1 MSKQTLPTE
10 GRFKVGDMVA
20 LKGKSS
26 GGTLYMF
33 NDTDSLTGTLLGYT
47 NLGAE
52 PTTGVSSSTT
62 GLTTPTDIMAFK
74 VGDRL
79 TIIGADTAGEDLDT
93 TINTIDYEAGT
104 FSSDPSVKTT
114 VTGAIEFSGSSTG
127 YFASMNVPGNDTLI
141 TVPAGGTI
149 SVPILP
155 KRAYVTVH
163 IRNTADSNDRTSLL
177 ITTGY
182 TETAKEQEFDHA
194 PYLDVVVNG
203 FELEITSSYSIDTEL
218 AIALVAVGI

>member
-1 MSKQTLPTE
+1 
-10 GRFKVGDMVA
+10 
-20 LKGKSS
+20 
-26 GGTLYMF
+26 MF